1 MLTEQEYKSLENQ
14 KWKIISQLNEYHEL
28 QNAIKIQKN
37 EEEYVGKYY
46 KIDIEYN
53 YTHYKETIYI
63 KVLSAINRTPYSI
76 WTMDFV
82 LPISAKFEH
91 RLQMNSTEKF
101 DFCFEDED
109 LIWFE
114 DHAVA
119 DFKTPNCTE
128 ITKEEYESAY
138 TKLMNEII
146 ELSNKTYLLTDIF
159 GGEYAR
165 KIKQLSLQQGEEE
178 NKKV

>member
-14 KWKIISQLNEYHEL
+14 KWEIISQLNKYHEL

-46 KIDIEYN
+46 KIDIEYD
-53 YTHYKETIYI
+53 YTHYKETRYI
-63 KVLSAINRTPYSI
+63 KVLSAINKTPYSI

-91 RLQMNSTEKF
+91 RLQMNGTEKF
-101 DFCFEDED
+101 DFCFNDED

-114 DHAVA
+114 DYSVA
-119 DFKTPNCTE
+119 DFKTPNCIE

-178 NKKV
+178 DKKI

>member
-1 MLTEQEYKSLENQ
+1 MLTEQEYKQLENQ
-14 KWKIISQLNEYHEL
+14 KWEIISQLNKYHEL

-46 KIDIEYN
+46 KIDIEYD
-53 YTHYKETIYI
+53 YTHYKETRYI
-63 KVLSAINRTPYSI
+63 KVFSAINKAPYSI
-76 WTMDFV
+76 WAMDFV

-91 RLQMNSTEKF
+91 RLQMNNTEKF
-101 DFCFEDED
+101 DFCFNDED

-114 DHAVA
+114 DHSVT
-119 DFKTPNCTE
+119 DFQTPNCTE
-128 ITKEEYESAY
+128 ITKEEYENAY
-138 TKLMNEII
+138 NKLMNEII

-178 NKKV
+178 DKKI